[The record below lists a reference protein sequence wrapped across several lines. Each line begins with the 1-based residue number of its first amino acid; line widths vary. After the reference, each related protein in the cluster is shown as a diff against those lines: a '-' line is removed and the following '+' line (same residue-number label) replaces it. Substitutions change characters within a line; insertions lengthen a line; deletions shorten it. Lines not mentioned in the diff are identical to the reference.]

1 MNARRMC
8 RIWAAAAG
16 AAILA
21 GLVTGPLLAQAKEQ
35 FWREG
40 SLLAEPSSD
49 LVRLNQS
56 LTHLVTLIQPAVV
69 QIGVE
74 KGAENLPQGHP
85 PVPKDRPERPRV
97 GSGFIVSQD
106 GYILTNNHVVAETEE
121 VDVELYDGRSFLA
134 KVVGKDR
141 RTDLALLKV
150 DAEDSLPV
158 LPLGDSDQLRIG
170 ELVRVP

>member
-1 MNARRMC
+1 M
-8 RIWAAAAG
+8 
-16 AAILA
+16 
-21 GLVTGPLLAQAKEQ
+21 
-35 FWREG
+35 
-40 SLLAEPSSD
+40 
-49 LVRLNQS
+49 
-56 LTHLVTLIQPAVV
+56 
-69 QIGVE
+69 
-74 KGAENLPQGHP
+74 
-85 PVPKDRPERPRV
+85 

-170 ELVRVP
+170 ELVLAAGNPWQRADADKAFPLRASKFRVILIWAD